1 VFDLDGRVALVTG
14 AGRSVGEGI
23 AHALASRGAAVL
35 VNDLD
40 PARAASVV
48 GQLRSRGAT
57 AEPAVFDVTD
67 PDAVRDTLAEVTR
80 VTGAVDICVN
90 NAGNAG
96 AADFPLERFVDLDP
110 SVYERFVAVNL
121 YGVLHC
127 TRAVLPSMVERR
139 WGRVITISSGAALQ
153 GTRLGVSVYGA
164 SKGAAVAFMR
174 HLALEHARDGIT
186 ANTLALGLMEN
197 ADVPETEMMARTIPV
212 GRLGTAAD
220 VGAACVWMASDD
232 AAWLTGTTIPLDG
245 GSSAG

>member
-14 AGRSVGEGI
+14 AGRSVGAGI
-23 AHALASRGAAVL
+23 ARALASRGAAVL

-40 PARAASVV
+40 PGRAAAVV
-48 GQLRSRGAT
+48 EQLRSLGAT

-67 PDAVRDTLAEVTR
+67 PDAVRTTLAAVTEVTGP
-80 VTGAVDICVN
+80 VGICVN

-96 AADFPLERFVDLDP
+96 VGEFPLQRFVDLDP

-127 TRAVLPSMVERR
+127 TRAVLPAMIDRG

-164 SKGAAVAFMR
+164 SKGGAVAFMR

-197 ADVPETEMMARTIPV
+197 AEVPETEVMARTIPV
-212 GRLGTAAD
+212 GRLGTASD
-220 VGAACVWMASDD
+220 VGAACVWLASDE